1 MSRAIVNRLRVR
13 PRSALVALFAFCAAA
28 VADGPTDSHSSKQYT
43 RVVSGGIA
51 RTESWPWQVAL
62 IKPRTSR
69 TLHDTGFQRSCSGT
83 VIAPRWVLTAA
94 HCVGDL
100 DPGDLEVLAGT
111 HDLDQGGWRIDVT
124 AIRVH
129 EDYTGV
135 SGGSDIA
142 LLRLARAAGVAP
154 VDVPTAERS
163 EALATPGTLA
173 TMIGWGG
180 LRALPCEQ
188 ASGPGDNECEGR
200 ERGLL
205 SGILVNVLTSYL
217 VDIVSGH
224 VVDALTDL
232 PVPWSDVQ
240 SSKLMETEL
249 PLIGEQACRDAYPD
263 ATIDH
268 RTLCAEMRQG
278 RTYSCQGDSGGPLVV
293 RDDDTWVQAGVVS
306 WGVSCAKPGRYGVY
320 TRVGA
325 FADWIRAET
334 DLSAVAGSGAAPQ
347 EMAWSVP
354 ADSIPA
360 VASSLETASLQ
371 EPSTTAGL
379 PAETSPETPSSQ
391 EPFTTAELPAET
403 SPETPSSQEPFTT
416 AGLPAETPSS
426 DDSSGSALQ
435 SEVAA
440 AAGEALGHGNAA
452 GVRLQIRPS
461 SRLRVGDAVTYRVES
476 GRSGHLLIV
485 DVAADGTVTQLF
497 PNRFSERA
505 GKETT
510 IGAERSVEIPSAYDG
525 FRLRASPPLGRGSLF
540 AVVAE
545 DPVALDDLLAPNRD
559 LRPVANAKDWLL
571 ALGERLR
578 KPLPEA
584 SGTRR
589 AHWSMVRVEYEIV
602 Q

>member
-1 MSRAIVNRLRVR
+1 MSRTIFNRLGVR
-13 PRSALVALFAFCAAA
+13 PRPALIALFAFCAAA
-28 VADGPTDSHSSKQYT
+28 VADGSTDRHSSKQYT
-43 RVVSGGIA
+43 RVAAGDIA
-51 RTESWPWQVAL
+51 RTGSWPWQVAL
-62 IKPRTSR
+62 IKPRTRR
-69 TLHDTGFQRSCSGT
+69 TLQGTGFRHSCSGT

-94 HCVGDL
+94 HCVDDL
-100 DPGDLEVLAGT
+100 NPGDLKVLAGT
-111 HDLDQGGWRIDVT
+111 HDLDQGGRRIDVT

-142 LLRLARAAGVAP
+142 LLRLARAADVAS

-180 LRALPCEQ
+180 LRPLPCGQ
-188 ASGPGDNECEGR
+188 ASGPGDNGCESQK
-200 ERGLL
+200 RGIP
-205 SGILVNVLTSYL
+205 GILVNVLTSYL
-217 VDIVSGH
+217 VDIVTGH
-224 VVDALTDL
+224 LMDAVADR
-232 PVPWSDVQ
+232 PVQWSDVQ
-240 SSKLMETEL
+240 SSKLMEVEL
-249 PLIGEQACRDAYPD
+249 PLIGEQTCREAYPD

-268 RTLCAEMRQG
+268 RTLCAGMRRG
-278 RTYSCQGDSGGPLVV
+278 RKYSCQGDSGGPLVV

-320 TRVGA
+320 THVGA

-334 DLSAVAGSGAAPQ
+334 GLASAVAGSGAAPQ
-347 EMAWSVP
+347 EMAWSAP
-354 ADSIPA
+354 AVSIP
-360 VASSLETASLQ
+360 VASSPAMPSSQ

-379 PAETSPETPSSQ
+379 PADTSPETS
-391 EPFTTAELPAET
+391 
-403 SPETPSSQEPFTT
+403 
-416 AGLPAETPSS
+416 SS
-426 DDSSGSALQ
+426 DDSSSSAHQ

-505 GKETT
+505 GKGTT
-510 IGAERSVEIPSAYDG
+510 IGAGRIVEIPNAYDG
-525 FRLRASPPLGRGSLF
+525 FRLRVSPPLGRGSLF

-545 DPVALDDLLAPNRD
+545 DPVALDDLLDPNRD
-559 LRPVANAKDWLL
+559 LGPVANAKDWLL

-578 KPLPEA
+578 KPLLEA
-584 SGTRR
+584 SGTRQ
-589 AHWSMVRVEYEIV
+589 AHWSTVRVEYEIV

>member
-1 MSRAIVNRLRVR
+1 MSRTIVNRFGVR
-13 PRSALVALFAFCAAA
+13 PRSALIALFAFCAAA
-28 VADGPTDSHSSKQYT
+28 VADGSTDRHSSKQYT
-43 RVVSGGIA
+43 RIVVGDIA
-51 RTESWPWQVAL
+51 RTGAWPWQVAL
-62 IKPRTSR
+62 VKLRTRR
-69 TLHDTGFQRSCSGT
+69 THQGTGFRHSCSGT

-94 HCVGDL
+94 HCVDGL
-100 DPGDLEVLAGT
+100 NPGDLKVLAGT
-111 HDLDQGGWRIDVT
+111 HDLGQGGRRIDVT

-129 EDYTGV
+129 EDYTDV
-135 SGGSDIA
+135 MGGSDIA
-142 LLRLARAAGVAP
+142 LLRLARAVGVAS
-154 VDVPTAERS
+154 VDVPTAEQS

-180 LRALPCEQ
+180 LRPLPCGQ
-188 ASGPGDNECEGR
+188 ASGLGDNECENQK
-200 ERGLL
+200 RGL
-205 SGILVNVLTSYL
+205 SGLLVSALTSYL
-217 VDIVSGH
+217 VDIVTGH
-224 VVDALTDL
+224 LVDALTNR

-240 SSKLMETEL
+240 SSKLMEVEL
-249 PLIGEQACRDAYPD
+249 PLIGEQTCREAYPD

-268 RTLCAEMRQG
+268 RTLCAGMR
-278 RTYSCQGDSGGPLVV
+278 RDRKRYSCQGDSGGPLLV

-320 TRVGA
+320 TRVGT

-334 DLSAVAGSGAAPQ
+334 GLALAVAGSGATPQ
-347 EMAWSVP
+347 EMAWSAP
-354 ADSIPA
+354 AASIPI
-360 VASSLETASLQ
+360 ASS
-371 EPSTTAGL
+371 PGM
-379 PAETSPETPSSQ
+379 PSSQ
-391 EPFTTAELPAET
+391 EHSTTG
-403 SPETPSSQEPFTT
+403 
-416 AGLPAETPSS
+416 GLPTGTWPGTSSS
-426 DDSSGSALQ
+426 DGFSGSAYQ

-485 DVAADGTVTQLF
+485 NVAADGTVTQLF

-505 GKETT
+505 GRGTT
-510 IGAERSVEIPSAYDG
+510 IGAGRIVEIPNAYDG
-525 FRLRASPPLGRGSLF
+525 FRLRVSPPLGRGSLF

-545 DPVALDDLLAPNRD
+545 DPVALDDLLDLNRD
-559 LRPVANAKDWLL
+559 LRPVENAKDWLI

-578 KPLPEA
+578 EPLLEA

-589 AHWSMVRVEYEIV
+589 ARWSTVRVEYEIA

>member
-1 MSRAIVNRLRVR
+1 MSRTIVNRLGVR

-28 VADGPTDSHSSKQYT
+28 VADGSTDRHSSKQYT
-43 RVVSGGIA
+43 RVVAGDIA
-51 RTESWPWQVAL
+51 RTGSWPWQVAL
-62 IKPRTSR
+62 IKPRTRR
-69 TLHDTGFQRSCSGT
+69 THQGTGFRHSCSGT

-94 HCVGDL
+94 HCVDDL
-100 DPGDLEVLAGT
+100 NPGDLKVLAGT
-111 HDLDQGGWRIDVT
+111 HDLGQGGRRIDVT

-129 EDYTGV
+129 EDYTDV

-142 LLRLARAAGVAP
+142 LLRLARAVGVAS
-154 VDVPTAERS
+154 VDVPTADRS

-180 LRALPCEQ
+180 LRPLPCWQ
-188 ASGPGDNECEGR
+188 VSGPGGHECESQK
-200 ERGLL
+200 RGL

-217 VDIVSGH
+217 VDIVTGH
-224 VVDALTDL
+224 LVDALADR
-232 PVPWSDVQ
+232 PVQWSDVQ
-240 SSKLMETEL
+240 SSKLMEVEL
-249 PLIGEQACRDAYPD
+249 PLIGEQTCRKAYPG

-268 RTLCAEMRQG
+268 RTLCAEMRRG
-278 RTYSCQGDSGGPLVV
+278 REYSCQGDSGGPLVV

-334 DLSAVAGSGAAPQ
+334 GLALAVAGSGAAPQ
-347 EMAWSVP
+347 EMAWSAP
-354 ADSIPA
+354 AASIP
-360 VASSLETASLQ
+360 VAPSPAMPSSQ
-371 EPSTTAGL
+371 EPSTTGGL
-379 PAETSPETPSSQ
+379 PAETSPETS
-391 EPFTTAELPAET
+391 
-403 SPETPSSQEPFTT
+403 
-416 AGLPAETPSS
+416 SS
-426 DDSSGSALQ
+426 DDSSSSAHQ

-440 AAGEALGHGNAA
+440 AADEALGHGNAA
-452 GVRLQIRPS
+452 GVRLRIRPS

-505 GKETT
+505 GRGTT
-510 IGAERSVEIPSAYDG
+510 IGAGRIVEIPNAFDG
-525 FRLRASPPLGRGSLF
+525 FRLRANPPLGRGSLF

-545 DPVALDDLLAPNRD
+545 DPVALDDLLDPNRD

-584 SGTRR
+584 SGTRQ
-589 AHWSMVRVEYEIV
+589 AHWSTVRVEYEIV

>member
-1 MSRAIVNRLRVR
+1 MSRTIVNRLGVR
-13 PRSALVALFAFCAAA
+13 PRPALVALFAFCAAT
-28 VADGPTDSHSSKQYT
+28 VADGSTDRHSSKQYT
-43 RVVSGGIA
+43 RVVVGDIA
-51 RTESWPWQVAL
+51 RTGSWPWQVAL
-62 IKPRTSR
+62 IKPRTRR
-69 TLHDTGFQRSCSGT
+69 THQGTGFRHSCSGT

-94 HCVGDL
+94 HCVDDL
-100 DPGDLEVLAGT
+100 NPGDLKVLAGT
-111 HDLDQGGWRIDVT
+111 HDLGQGGRRIDVT

-142 LLRLARAAGVAP
+142 LLRLARAVDVAS

-180 LRALPCEQ
+180 LRPLPCGQ
-188 ASGPGDNECEGR
+188 ASGPGDNECESQN
-200 ERGLL
+200 RGL
-205 SGILVNVLTSYL
+205 SGLLVNVLTSYL
-217 VDIVSGH
+217 VDIVTGYL
-224 VVDALTDL
+224 VDALADR
-232 PVPWSDVQ
+232 PVQWSDVQ
-240 SSKLMETEL
+240 SSKLMEVEL
-249 PLIGEQACRDAYPD
+249 PLIGEQTCREAYPD

-268 RTLCAEMRQG
+268 RTLCAGMRRG
-278 RTYSCQGDSGGPLVV
+278 RKYSCQGDSGGPLVV
-293 RDDDTWVQAGVVS
+293 RDDDTWVQVGVVS
-306 WGVSCAKPGRYGVY
+306 WGVSCAKPGGYGVY

-334 DLSAVAGSGAAPQ
+334 GLALAVAGSGAAPQ
-347 EMAWSVP
+347 EMAWSAP
-354 ADSIPA
+354 AVSIP
-360 VASSLETASLQ
+360 VAPSPGMPSSQ
-371 EPSTTAGL
+371 EPSTTGGL
-379 PAETSPETPSSQ
+379 PAETSPETS
-391 EPFTTAELPAET
+391 
-403 SPETPSSQEPFTT
+403 
-416 AGLPAETPSS
+416 SS
-426 DDSSGSALQ
+426 DDSSSSAHQ

-505 GKETT
+505 EKGTT
-510 IGAERSVEIPSAYDG
+510 IGAGRIVEIPNAYDG
-525 FRLRASPPLGRGSLF
+525 FRLRVSPPLGRGSLF

-545 DPVALDDLLAPNRD
+545 DPVALDDLLDPNRD

-578 KPLPEA
+578 KPLLEA
-584 SGTRR
+584 SGTRQ
-589 AHWSMVRVEYEIV
+589 AHWSTVRVEYEIV